1 MANSSSPVPRS
12 LQKSI
17 GLWSAVSLVIGSVI
31 GSGIFMRPATM
42 AGQLGSPV
50 LLLGVW
56 LIGGG
61 VSLFGAMIYAE
72 LGAMYPETGG
82 PYVYLKEIYG
92 EFAAFLYGW
101 STMAVI
107 NTAAIA
113 SIAFVCADYAAYF
126 VHLPRFSSVLE
137 HSVKLHIPYLADIY
151 PLENFGVKVLSMLI
165 LLVLTVVNYLST
177 RWGNGIQFVATVLK
191 ALTLVLVIGGI
202 LFSGKGHPAN
212 FITTSTDFHP
222 QAFWIFAAFMAA
234 TSGAFSSYD
243 GWYNI
248 NMVAGEVVNPQR
260 NLSRSLFI
268 GLGACIA
275 IYLLVNL
282 AYLYV
287 LPVGVMA
294 GSSMVAADAVE
305 KVLGVSAAGVVAGLI
320 IISAFGATQNNLL
333 TNARIVFAM
342 GEGRDFFS
350 WTGRVHPRWGTPGNS
365 VIVIG
370 VWSML
375 FVLSGSFDVL
385 ADIFV
390 FMSWVFYGLTAIGL
404 LILRRKKAGLLR
416 PYRVWGYPWVPL
428 AFIVFTLFFLGT
440 TLYNDITA
448 YSSGKSPII
457 NSVFGLVLTA
467 WGVPFYWYFQRQKR
481 LHEK

>member
-1 MANSSSPVPRS
+1 MPHS
-12 LQKSI
+12 LKKSI

-42 AGQLGSPV
+42 AAQLGSPT

-56 LIGGG
+56 LIGGI
-61 VSLFGAMIYAE
+61 VSLFGATIYAE

-82 PYVYLKEIYG
+82 PYIYLKEIYG
-92 EFAAFLYGW
+92 EFIAFIYGW

-107 NTAAIA
+107 NTAALA
-113 SIAFVCADYAAYF
+113 SIAFVCGNYAEYF
-126 VHLPRFSSVLE
+126 VHLPRFSPAVE
-137 HSVKLHIPYLADIY
+137 HAVKWHIPYLADIY
-151 PLENFGVKVLSMLI
+151 PLENFGVKGLSILI
-165 LLVLTVVNYLST
+165 LSLLTLVNYLST
-177 RWGNGIQFVATVLK
+177 RWGNGIQFVATLLK
-191 ALTLVLVIGGI
+191 TVALVLVIGGI
-202 LFSGKGHPAN
+202 LLSGKGHAAN
-212 FITTSTDFHP
+212 FVTNAPDFHAH
-222 QAFWIFAAFMAA
+222 AFLIFVAVMAA

-248 NMVAGEVVNPQR
+248 NMVAGEIIDPQR

-294 GSSMVAADAVE
+294 GSSMVAADAME
-305 KVLGVSAAGVVAGLI
+305 KALGVSGAGVVAGLI
-320 IISAFGATQNNLL
+320 IVSAFGATQNNLL

-342 GEGRDFFS
+342 GEGRTFFS
-350 WTGRVHPRWGTPGNS
+350 WTGKVHPRWGTPGNS
-365 VIVIG
+365 MILIG

-385 ADIFV
+385 ADIFI

-404 LILRRKKAGLLR
+404 FILRRKSPDLPR
-416 PYRVWGYPWVPL
+416 PYKAWGYPLAPL
-428 AFIVFTLFFLGT
+428 AFIVFTLFYLGT

-457 NSVFGLVLTA
+457 NSVLGLLLTA
-467 WGVPFYWYFQRQKR
+467 TGIPFYWYFQRQK
-481 LHEK
+481 HKT